1 MASSKEFKSKDD
13 WRKEK
18 ELDEARKNGTAP
30 ALKDEEGNDIN
41 PHIPQY
47 IANAPWYLSREAPSL
62 KHQRI
67 PQGKQ
72 TAKAGVTEWYA
83 RGVFKGKAA
92 TKWKK
97 GACENCGATSH
108 KTKECVERPRA
119 KGAKWTN
126 TDLKPD
132 EYVRE
137 LEFDF
142 EGKRDRWNGYDP
154 AMHDDVVRRFEKTE
168 QMRRKMKQEQV
179 ASKFMTEP
187 DPAQKRF
194 PHEGKKNEK
203 KAEPSLVDDLDDPD
217 INDEEEEELKEGDD
231 EKADFQ
237 DGGELLQSKDPRT
250 RTTIRNLRIRE
261 DTAKYLRNLSL
272 DSAYYDPKTRS
283 MRECPTPH
291 KAAEDQMFGGDN
303 FVRTTGDAVSFG
315 QIQRYAWEAYEKG
328 QEIHVQASPS
338 QAELLHHQF
347 QNRKKDLQKMQ
358 KESIL
363 KKYGGADQKELPQ
376 ELRFAQTEAYV
387 EYSRDGTLIKGQET
401 KVTAR
406 SKYEEDV
413 YKNNHTSV
421 WGSYWESGEWGYSCC
436 RQTVR
441 NSYCTGEAGKH
452 AREALVREMQN
463 ALLKRQK
470 EEEDKDKE
478 LVPKGKKTKEER
490 KKEEEDKKKKLEEA
504 IRKEEEKA
512 KEHVEKDE
520 RKRKY
525 NSASGD
531 TYEVSEEEMEAY
543 RLKRTRGDDPMAAFL
558 APQPKNKKDATTDG
572 ASKRKRDN

>member
-18 ELDEARKNGTAP
+18 ELEEARKNGTAP
-30 ALKDEEGNDIN
+30 ALKDEEGKDIN

-47 IANAPWYLSREAPSL
+47 IANAPWYLSRQAPSL
-62 KHQRI
+62 KHQRM

-72 TAKAGVTEWYA
+72 TSKAGVTDWYA
-83 RGVFKGKAA
+83 RGVFKAPAG

-97 GACENCGATSH
+97 GACENCGATTH
-108 KTKECVERPRA
+108 QTKECVERPRA
-119 KGAKWTN
+119 KGAKWTHS
-126 TDLKPD
+126 DLKPD
-132 EYVRE
+132 EYIRQ

-154 AMHDDVVRRFEKTE
+154 AMHEDVVRRFEKTE
-168 QMRRKMKQEQV
+168 QLRRKLKQEQLV
-179 ASKFMTEP
+179 SKFATEP
-187 DPAQKRF
+187 DPEQKRF
-194 PHEGKKNEK
+194 PHEVKKGEK
-203 KAEPSLVDDLDDPD
+203 KAPSLIDELDDPD
-217 INDEEEEELKEGDD
+217 LNDEDDEELKEGDD

-283 MRECPTPH
+283 MRENPTPH
-291 KAAEDQMFGGDN
+291 KPLEDQTFGGDN
-303 FVRTTGDAVSFG
+303 FTRTTGDAINFG

-338 QAELLHHQF
+338 QAALLHNEF
-347 QNRKKDLQKMQ
+347 QQRKKELQRMH
-358 KESIL
+358 KESVL
-363 KKYGGADQKELPQ
+363 KKYGGEDQKALPP

-387 EYSRDGTLIKGQET
+387 EYSRDGTLIKGQES
-401 KVTAR
+401 KVMAR

-421 WGSYWESGEWGYSCC
+421 WGSYWENGEWGYACC
-436 RQTVR
+436 KQTVP
-441 NSYCTGEAGKH
+441 NSYCTGEAGKQ
-452 AREALVREMQN
+452 ARDALVREMQQ

-470 EEEDKDKE
+470 EEEEDGSQA

-490 KKEEEDKKKKLEEA
+490 KKEEEDKKKKLEDA
-504 IRKEEEKA
+504 VRKEEEKA
-512 KEHVEKDE
+512 KEYVEKDE

-525 NSASGD
+525 NATSGE
-531 TYEVSEEEMEAY
+531 TYEVTEEEMEAY
-543 RLKRTRGDDPMAAFL
+543 RLKKSRFEDPMAAFVS
-558 APQPKNKKDATTDG
+558 KK
-572 ASKRKRDN
+572 